1 MHVHKPAGGFKCVL
15 SYATLAAEIQLESN
29 EVEGKNDVFE

>member
-15 SYATLAAEIQLESN
+15 SYTTLAAEIQLDSN
-29 EVEGKNDVFE
+29 EVEGKMMFE